1 MKKQI
6 QVILAM
12 IFAICIMTICVN
24 DRVSAKAKKKVIGNF
39 KYQYMVTKEG
49 TWITKITPLSD
60 KGIEILVV
68 PKKLGGKNVIKIGAK
83 GDSSSASEKPNM
95 FGVVYSRND
104 DGTYE
109 PQEIYDRVEK
119 IKKIC
124 LPDTVQEMTWQCF
137 DDIPYGKQINIPKSL
152 VSNQIDN
159 FVFRKWDKLT
169 VSPKNP
175 KYKVKNSCLLSKNG
189 KILYGFVHEQKKITV
204 PKTVVR
210 MAGSFGYEG
219 AKTIILPQSLKK
231 IDGFSTDNYVRI
243 IVAKG
248 NKKFGSEYGCVYD
261 KKTKRLLF
269 AGAYKGVLQIPNKVQ
284 YVGEYGNLGKM
295 PKKIICHSRVKELRL
310 SSYYSKLTC
319 VMSGKKTPRLLAK
332 NLLLNEL
339 KVFVPKGCKRAYEK
353 EWGNVLS
360 EETSEET
367 KLVIKER

>member
-119 IKKIC
+119 IK
-124 LPDTVQEMTWQCF
+124 
-137 DDIPYGKQINIPKSL
+137 
-152 VSNQIDN
+152 
-159 FVFRKWDKLT
+159 
-169 VSPKNP
+169 
-175 KYKVKNSCLLSKNG
+175 
-189 KILYGFVHEQKKITV
+189 
-204 PKTVVR
+204 
-210 MAGSFGYEG
+210 
-219 AKTIILPQSLKK
+219 
-231 IDGFSTDNYVRI
+231 
-243 IVAKG
+243 
-248 NKKFGSEYGCVYD
+248 
-261 KKTKRLLF
+261 
-269 AGAYKGVLQIPNKVQ
+269 
-284 YVGEYGNLGKM
+284 
-295 PKKIICHSRVKELRL
+295 
-310 SSYYSKLTC
+310 
-319 VMSGKKTPRLLAK
+319 
-332 NLLLNEL
+332 
-339 KVFVPKGCKRAYEK
+339 
-353 EWGNVLS
+353 
-360 EETSEET
+360 
-367 KLVIKER
+367 